1 MVKIMNN
8 YLTISTVIHPQKK
21 LSTLVLSMS
30 LSTALLFSD
39 MAMASGDLWDM
50 SLDDLGKIRVTSIAS
65 GTRTPLDK
73 AAAIATV
80 ITEDD
85 IAAMGATDL
94 DQVLETVPGLH
105 VGRSDQDY
113 TPKYII
119 RGITSTFNPQTLML
133 INGIPVTGLVFGNRG
148 NVWAGMPIKSI
159 ARVEVIR
166 GPGSALYGADAFSG
180 VINIITKKYDD
191 LRGTQTGVRAGSFG
205 TQAAWLT
212 HGVSY
217 HGVNV
222 GFTLEAETTDGWKK
236 IVEQD
241 RQTLL
246 DGAFNTHASL
256 APNHV
261 NTMKDMVDAR
271 LDIAYENSQLRLG
284 YQGRSNIGSSVGY
297 AEALD
302 PSSRAASQRYNLD
315 YTYTLKDLAPNL
327 DVDSRISYYSNTQ
340 EIKKSLV
347 LFPAG
352 AFGGAY
358 PNGFIGNPGYKEE
371 NARFDFNTLYSGIN
385 NHLVRVGTGFYWDDV
400 FEVTE
405 SKNYN
410 ANFSP
415 RANGLEDVSDTAEIW
430 LPEKQRTSYY
440 LFAQDEW
447 KLAQNW
453 LATTGVRY
461 DHFSDF
467 GNTTNPRLALV
478 WATTDKITT
487 KLLYGKAFRAPTFNE
502 LFVTTNP
509 LVLGDPQL
517 KAEKIDTYEL
527 AFSHQLSTQLLYTA
541 NIYRYNIQDFITYAP
556 IANGINQAQN
566 IGNRKGH
573 GFELEADYSPSYNLR
588 FLANY
593 AYQQSID
600 NKTDA
605 DVGDA
610 PNHQIYG
617 RSEWTIA
624 SDWHFDSQVTWVG
637 KQKRVLGDTRAAN
650 DAYTTIDVTVRKQN
664 VWRGLDVALS
674 VRNLFDADV
683 TEPSPGPVVYIPKDF
698 PMAGRSMYGELTYT
712 F

>member
-1 MVKIMNN
+1 MK
-8 YLTISTVIHPQKK
+8 KK
-21 LSTLVLSMS
+21 LIVSAFNSLPSKRSILGLCFS
-30 LSTALLFSD
+30 LSSAMLLTEPVS
-39 MAMASGDLWDM
+39 ASGDLWDM
-50 SLDDLGKIRVTSIAS
+50 SLDELGKIRVTSIAS
-65 GTRTPLDK
+65 GTQTPLDK

-80 ITEDD
+80 ITSDD

-94 DQVLETVPGLH
+94 DQVLETVTGLH

-119 RGITSTFNPQTLML
+119 RGISSTFNPQTLML
-133 INGIPVTGLVFGNRG
+133 INGIPVTSLVFGNRG

-180 VINIITKKYDD
+180 VINIITKTSAE
-191 LRGTQTGVRAGSFG
+191 LRGTQTGLRAGSFG
-205 TQAAWLT
+205 TQATWLT
-212 HGVSY
+212 HGGTY
-217 HGVNV
+217 QGVNI
-222 GFTLEAETTDGWKK
+222 GFSLEAETTDGWKK

-246 DGAFNTHASL
+246 DSAFNTHASL

-271 LDIAYENSQLRLG
+271 LDMTYGNSQLRLG
-284 YQGRSNIGSSVGY
+284 YQGRSNVGSGVGY
-297 AEALD
+297 AQALD

-315 YTYTLKDLAPNL
+315 YRYALKELAPSL
-327 DVDSRISYYSNTQ
+327 DIDSRVSYYSNTQ
-340 EIKKSLV
+340 EIKKDLV

-352 AFGGAY
+352 TFGGAY
-358 PNGFIGNPGYKEE
+358 PNGFIGNPGYKEA
-371 NARFDFNTLYSGIN
+371 NARFDFSALYRGIS
-385 NHLVRVGTGFYWDDV
+385 NHLVRVGTGFNWDDV

-405 SKNYN
+405 SKNFN
-410 ANFSP
+410 ADFSP
-415 RANGLEDVSDTAEIW
+415 RANGVEDISDTAEIW

-467 GNTTNPRLALV
+467 GNTTNPRLGLV

-502 LFVTTNP
+502 LFVTINP

-517 KAEKIDTYEL
+517 KAETIDTYEL
-527 AFSHQLSTQLLYTA
+527 AFSHQVSNQLLYTA
-541 NIYRYNIQDFITYAP
+541 NIYRYNIKDFITYVP

-566 IGNRKGH
+566 IGNRKGQ
-573 GFELEADYSPSYNLR
+573 GFELEADYSPIYNLR

-600 NKTDA
+600 QQTDA

-610 PNHQIYG
+610 PNHKIYG

-650 DAYTTIDVTVRKQN
+650 DAYTTIDLTLRKQS
-664 VWRGLDVALS
+664 VLPRLDVALS
-674 VRNLFDADV
+674 VRNLLDADV
-683 TEPSPGPVVYIPKDF
+683 TEPSPGPEVYLPNDF
-698 PMAGRSMYGELTYT
+698 PMAGRSIYGELTYT